1 MSEYRTIPL
10 TKGKMSIVDDDDY
23 ERLRLANWHA
33 FADGKGNFYASNWT
47 LGSMHRVIMGLVKG
61 DPRHVDHRNHNTLDN
76 RKENLRVAT
85 RQQNMSNQRMHS
97 RNKTG
102 LKGIYWHERDKV
114 WRAKIGVNRKSIWL
128 GDFKSPEAA
137 HAAYCA
143 AAIKYH
149 GEFAKLS

>member
-1 MSEYRTIPL
+1 MSDYRTIPL
-10 TKGKMSIVDDDDY
+10 TRNRTAIVDAEDY
-23 ERLRLANWHA
+23 ERLALAKWSA
-33 FADGKGNFYASNWT
+33 LDDGSGNTYARNWT
-47 LGSMHRVIMGLVKG
+47 LGLMHRVVTGLAKG
-61 DPRHVDHRNHNTLDN
+61 DPRQVDHANHDTLDN

-85 RQQNMSNQRMHS
+85 RQQNMCNQKMHS
-97 RNKTG
+97 RNKSG
-102 LKGIYWHERDKV
+102 FKGIYWHERDKV
-114 WRAKIGVNRKSIWL
+114 WRAKIGVARKSIWL